1 MCVSPGVED
10 GTGPK
15 SKEKRNNK
23 KMKRGGRGRDE
34 PSGTRERER
43 KRGEGRWKG
52 VVGTRGEAGGGR
64 GTGGE
69 RREDVAA
76 GYQQRTTKVIKLGW
90 MAGSDRLVGH
100 SIGNST
106 NLWTS

>member
-1 MCVSPGVED
+1 MEEERD
-10 GTGPK
+10 ERN
-15 SKEKRNNK
+15 EKRK
-23 KMKRGGRGRDE
+23 ERGRQRKK
-34 PSGTRERER
+34 GTKGDGRVMWMRERES
-43 KRGEGRWKG
+43 
-52 VVGTRGEAGGGR
+52 GGR
-64 GTGGE
+64 RRAADE

-90 MAGSDRLVGH
+90 MAGTDRLVGH

>member
-1 MCVSPGVED
+1 MGASRAER
-10 GTGPK
+10 
-15 SKEKRNNK
+15 EK
-23 KMKRGGRGRDE
+23 
-34 PSGTRERER
+34 ERER
-43 KRGEGRWKG
+43 KRGEGRWKSY
-52 VVGTRGEAGGGR
+52 RDARRREKR
-64 GTGGE
+64 REKRLGGE